1 MADFSR
7 QYSDGILGEPDFQA
21 TRPGKISKIVGLVL
35 GDTTATATATATA
48 TPTSYHFSVS
58 LVPESLSK
66 LVSSACLNLPG
77 YSYKQILSATNIT
90 KEFKY
95 KAGIQM
101 PENQKH

>member
-48 TPTSYHFSVS
+48 TPTS
-58 LVPESLSK
+58 
-66 LVSSACLNLPG
+66 
-77 YSYKQILSATNIT
+77 
-90 KEFKY
+90 
-95 KAGIQM
+95 
-101 PENQKH
+101 